1 MISTVNTP
9 AVTMITA
16 ALTARVSSWVPVRA
30 RVWYVGIVV
39 A

>member
-9 AVTMITA
+9 AVTTITA
-16 ALTARVSSWVPVRA
+16 ALTARVSSWSPVRA
-30 RVWYVGIVV
+30 RIWYAGIVV

>member
-9 AVTMITA
+9 AVTTITA
-16 ALTARVSSWVPVRA
+16 ALTARVPSWSPVRA
-30 RVWYVGIVV
+30 RIWYVGIVV